1 MSDPR
6 PTPGRPSRKGQIV
19 AAVAGLA
26 IGASAVALAAPGG
39 GAAQPSFDRSAME
52 GMIRDYI
59 LGHPEII
66 PEAMTRLQ
74 ERESAKL
81 VETSR
86 PAIEKPFAGAWAGS
100 ANPDV
105 TLVEFYDYACTYCRA
120 SVPDIERLLREDTS
134 LRVVFRELP
143 ILSDQSEVAARVS
156 LSAAKQGKFMDFH
169 RRMFAT
175 GRPTE
180 AEIAAARAA
189 TGLNPAAV
197 TRDLKASDVQ
207 SEIDAN
213 LALARTLNLTGTPSF
228 IVGDRVLSGAVGYD
242 QLKKAVAE
250 ARAAKG

>member
-1 MSDPR
+1 MSDTPR
-6 PTPGRPSRKGQIV
+6 KGRMGQIV
-19 AAVAGLA
+19 AALAGLA
-26 IGASAVALAAPGG
+26 VGASAVALAAPG
-39 GAAQPSFDRSAME
+39 APQANLDRSAME

-74 ERESAKL
+74 EREAAKL
-81 VETSR
+81 VSTSR
-86 PAIEKPFAGAWAGS
+86 ASIEKPFAGAWAG
-100 ANPDV
+100 AEKPDV

-120 SVPDIERLLREDTS
+120 SVPDIERLLREDKS

-180 AEIAAARAA
+180 AEITAARTA
-189 TGLNPAAV
+189 TKLDAAAV
-197 TRDLKASDVQ
+197 TRDMKAADVQ

-213 LALARTLNLTGTPSF
+213 LGLARTLSLTGTPSF
-228 IVGDRVLSGAVGYD
+228 IIGDRILSGAVGYD
-242 QLKKAVAE
+242 QLKKAVDE

>member
-1 MSDPR
+1 MSDMPR
-6 PTPGRPSRKGQIV
+6 KGRMGQIV
-19 AAVAGLA
+19 AAIAGLA
-26 IGASAVALAAPGG
+26 VGASAVALAAPG
-39 GAAQPSFDRSAME
+39 APQANLDRSAME
-52 GMIRDYI
+52 VMIREYI

-74 ERESAKL
+74 EREAAKL
-81 VETSR
+81 VATSR
-86 PAIEKPFAGAWAGS
+86 ASIEKPFAGAWAG
-100 ANPDV
+100 AEKPDV

-120 SVPDIERLLREDTS
+120 SVPDIERLLREDKA

-180 AEIAAARAA
+180 AEIAAARTVSKLDAS
-189 TGLNPAAV
+189 AV
-197 TRDLKASDVQ
+197 TRDMKAADVQ
-207 SEIDAN
+207 GEIDAN
-213 LALARTLNLTGTPSF
+213 LALARTLSLTGTPSF
-228 IVGDRVLSGAVGYD
+228 IIGDRILSGAVGYD
-242 QLKKAVAE
+242 QLKKAVDE